1 MSEQSRMADETK
13 RVAQEY
19 QHQAERAEQQFQHA
33 AQTGFETALR
43 SWGELNKGWTAL
55 AAEWTE
61 YSKNAFNEGTH
72 ALERLVGARTID
84 DVVQIQSE
92 YAKKAYDEHV
102 AEVSKL
108 GQMRVDVVQN
118 AYKPAEEAVRKG
130 S

>member
-1 MSEQSRMADETK
+1 MLRK
-13 RVAQEY
+13 
-19 QHQAERAEQQFQHA
+19 QA
-33 AQTGFETALR
+33 FETVLR

-61 YSKNAFNEGTH
+61 YSKSAFNEGTR

-92 YAKKAYDEHV
+92 YAKKAYDDHV
-102 AEVSKL
+102 AEVTKL
-108 GQMRVDVVQN
+108 AQMCVDVVQN
-118 AYKPAEEAVRKG
+118 AYKPAGEAVRKG

>member
-1 MSEQSRMADETK
+1 
-13 RVAQEY
+13 
-19 QHQAERAEQQFQHA
+19 
-33 AQTGFETALR
+33 
-43 SWGELNKGWTAL
+43 
-55 AAEWTE
+55 
-61 YSKNAFNEGTH
+61 
-72 ALERLVGARTID
+72 LERLVGARTID

-108 GQMRVDVVQN
+108 GQMCVDVVQN